1 MPDSADHAA
10 DLLEAALFGGEE
22 LLDQATVDLNV
33 ELPLIEGYKLLK
45 LLGEGGFGMVYEAEQ
60 RAPIRRRVAL
70 KVLRP
75 GSTTRELLARFEQER
90 QMLALLNHPHIARI
104 FDAGETEDGRPFIA
118 MELVKGSTIDRHSK
132 KLGQREKISLM
143 RDVCRAVGHAHRKG
157 IIHRDLKPS
166 NILITQPDDGP
177 AEPRVID
184 FGIAKA
190 LDGPLSAKV
199 MFTQIRQIVGT
210 PGYMSP
216 ERQHTSQI
224 SHSADTR
231 TDVFALGA
239 ILWELLTGKTPQQTP
254 DGATTRIILPV
265 AKSMPA
271 ELRWIAEKATDAD
284 MEHRYGNADSLA
296 DDLDAWLGGHPLVA
310 APRSTLYVIGKWAE
324 RHRVAAASIAIM
336 SATLITAF
344 ILILRSHRQMSVAL
358 TEAESSRHEMEE
370 AISHAE
376 YLMGVTR
383 ERFRPVHAMAHW
395 ARALR
400 HDPSNAAAS
409 GMLLSALR
417 QRSYPH
423 PVAPAVR
430 FPEGDLRHMAVSSDG
445 KMVAL
450 VIGQADQEI
459 LACVRRGEAQA
470 TAHPIPAD
478 GRMSH
483 VAVSHQKHV
492 AVAGDSGVVGLLQ
505 KDGSWLECET
515 TVKNLRGLV
524 WNSQGHLWIIG
535 REKIALCDE
544 SGKQTRPSF
553 ELPGMLQRWN
563 TTPSGDKIV
572 LGFQAGSVLVFDTAE
587 EQPRELQA
595 PVPAQ
600 ITSVAVN
607 DAGHVAA
614 GWRSS
619 KVWMRLGEETRLL
632 PVPGSIDLNFM
643 PGTRLLL
650 ARTPQGFMTVD
661 HTAPQPISRHRQSQ
675 LYESAQPLEGG
686 RVLLQTPA
694 GRLSIHEPQSE
705 RAQEIPG
712 TSGHEQHAVADE
724 GRIIVL
730 VDQDERTLEWLRPFN
745 ETQKP
750 QTHAFT
756 TAWLALRP
764 SAQLGAWHGIDTN
777 GVIFETGT
785 AGTTRELWRL
795 PEAKP
800 RIAALS
806 ADASRVIYDDNSG
819 PGMLCAK
826 RGEAPVRQL
835 WGKASAMALSPDGS
849 IAALGFPAGNVT
861 LWDTA
866 SGQELQ
872 THSWN
877 LGAVN
882 ALTFVDANRLAF
894 AASGQIRVWE
904 WRTHDL
910 LPHSL
915 DFPGTITA
923 LAADPAGERLAL
935 ATSEGALH
943 LLHIASGLRV
953 NGQLAAASDTICL
966 LWDESAA
973 SLWSFAKDGDARQN
987 ALPPLL
993 HEAPAWLP
1001 DHAEQRI
1008 GTKVDADGRVVR
1020 LRSYT
1025 TPAVPFGTDAALK
1038 AWLE

>member
-22 LLDQATVDLNV
+22 LLDQATVDLSV

-60 RAPIRRRVAL
+60 RMPIRRRVAL

-118 MELVKGSTIDRHSK
+118 MELVNGSTIDRHAK

-166 NILITQPDDGP
+166 NILITQPEDGP

-239 ILWELLTGKTPQQTP
+239 ILWELLTGQTPQQSP
-254 DGATTRIILPV
+254 DGATTRVILPD
-265 AKSMPA
+265 AKSIPA
-271 ELRWIAEKATDAD
+271 ELRWIAAKATDAD

-296 DDLDAWLGGHPLVA
+296 DDLDGWLGGHPLVA
-310 APRSTLYVIGKWAE
+310 APRSTLYVIGKWAA

-336 SATLITAF
+336 SFTLITAF

-358 TEAESSRHEMEE
+358 TQAENSRHEMEE
-370 AISHAE
+370 AISHAD

-409 GMLLSALR
+409 GMLLSALK

-423 PVAPAVR
+423 PIAPAAR
-430 FPEGDLRHMAVSSDG
+430 LPEGDLRHLAVSSDG
-445 KMVAL
+445 KMAAL
-450 VIGQADQEI
+450 VLGQEDQEI

-478 GRMSH
+478 GRMTH
-483 VAVSHQKHV
+483 LAVSHQKYI

-524 WNSQGHLWIIG
+524 WNSQDHLWIIG
-535 REKIALCDE
+535 EEEIALCDE

-553 ELPGMLQRWN
+553 TLPGQLQRWN
-563 TTPSGDKIV
+563 TTSGGDKIV
-572 LGFQAGSVLVFDTAE
+572 LGLEAGRLLLFDSAR
-587 EQPRELQA
+587 EQPQELQA
-595 PVPAQ
+595 PIPAPF
-600 ITSVAVN
+600 TTVAVN
-607 DAGHVAA
+607 DAGHIAA
-614 GWRSS
+614 GWRSDQ
-619 KVWMRLGEETRLL
+619 VWIHTGEDTQLL
-632 PVPGSIDLNFM
+632 TVPNLMDLNFM

-661 HTAPQPISRHRQSQ
+661 PSVPQPINSYKQTQ
-675 LYESAQPLEGG
+675 LFKSALPLESG
-686 RVLLQTPA
+686 RVLLQTTT

-712 TSGHEQHAVADE
+712 TSGREQHAVADE

-730 VDQDERTLEWLRPFN
+730 VDQDERSLEWLQPFS
-745 ETQKP
+745 ETSAPTK
-750 QTHAFT
+750 HAFAT
-756 TAWLALRP
+756 SWLALRP
-764 SAQLGAWHGIDTN
+764 SAQLGAWHGIDAN
-777 GVIFETGT
+777 GVIFETGA

-795 PEAKP
+795 QDTKP
-800 RIAALS
+800 RIAAVS
-806 ADASRVIYDDNSG
+806 SDASRVLYDDNSG
-819 PGMLCAK
+819 PGVLCAK
-826 RGEAPVRQL
+826 RGEAPVRHL

-904 WRTHDL
+904 WHTDDL

-953 NGQLAAASDTICL
+953 NGPLPAANDTACL

-973 SLWSFAKDGDARQN
+973 SLWSFAKDGTAQSV

-993 HEAPAWLP
+993 HAAPAWLP
-1001 DHAEQRI
+1001 DYAERRI
-1008 GTKVDADGRVVR
+1008 GMKVDADGRVVR
-1020 LRSYT
+1020 LRST
-1025 TPAVPFGTDAALK
+1025 ATPAVPTGTEAALK

>member
-1 MPDSADHAA
+1 MEDTDAAA

-22 LLDQATVDLNV
+22 LLDQATVDLSV

-60 RAPIRRRVAL
+60 KVPIRRRVAL

-104 FDAGETEDGRPFIA
+104 FDAGETEDGRPFIV
-118 MELVKGSTIDRHSK
+118 MELVKGSTIDRHAK
-132 KLGQREKISLM
+132 NLGPREKISLM

-166 NILITQPDDGP
+166 NILITQPEDGP

-239 ILWELLTGKTPQQTP
+239 ILWELLTGQTPQQAP
-254 DGATTRIILPV
+254 DGETTRITLPD
-265 AKSMPA
+265 AKSVPA

-296 DDLDAWLGGHPLVA
+296 DDLDAWLSGHPLVA
-310 APRSTLYVIGKWAE
+310 APRSTLYVLGKWAA
-324 RHRVAAASIAIM
+324 RHRVAAASITIM
-336 SATLITAF
+336 AATLILSF
-344 ILILRSHRQMSVAL
+344 ILILRSHRQMSMAL
-358 TEAESSRHEMEE
+358 NEAESSHHEMEQ
-370 AISHAE
+370 AISQAD

-383 ERFRPVHAMAHW
+383 ERNRPVLAMAHW

-400 HDPSNAAAS
+400 HDPANTAAS
-409 GMLLSALR
+409 GMLLSALK

-423 PVAPAVR
+423 PVAPAVVL
-430 FPEGDLRHMAVSSDG
+430 PEGELRHLAASADG
-445 KMVAL
+445 TLAAL
-450 VIGQADQEI
+450 ILGQKDQEI
-459 LACVRRGEAQA
+459 LACGRRGEAQA

-483 VAVSHQKHV
+483 LAVSNQKHA

-505 KDGSWLECET
+505 TDGSWLECEHNA
-515 TVKNLRGLV
+515 KNLRALV

-535 REKIALCDE
+535 AREIALCDE
-544 SGKQTRPSF
+544 SGKKTRPPF
-553 ELPGMLQRWN
+553 ALPGVVQRWN
-563 TTPSGDKIV
+563 ATPTGDKIV
-572 LGFQAGSVLVFDTAE
+572 LGLNAGRIFIFDAGE
-587 EQPRELQA
+587 ELPRALQA
-595 PVPAQ
+595 PIPAPFV
-600 ITSVAVN
+600 SVAVN

-619 KVWMRLGEETRLL
+619 QIWMQVNDETTLMT
-632 PVPGSIDLNFM
+632 VPDSIDFNFM
-643 PGTRLLL
+643 PGTHLLL
-650 ARTPQGFMTVD
+650 AHAEQGFTVVD
-661 HTAPQPISRHRQSQ
+661 HTSPQPLSKHRQAQ
-675 LYESAQPLEGG
+675 VFKSALPLQGG
-686 RVLLQTPA
+686 RVLLETIT
-694 GRLSIHEPQSE
+694 GRLSVHEPQAE
-705 RAQEIPG
+705 RSQEISG
-712 TSGHEQHAVADE
+712 TSGLEKHAVADE
-724 GRIIVL
+724 GRLLIL
-730 VDQDERTLEWLRPFN
+730 VDQEERSLEWLQPFN
-745 ETQKP
+745 ETP
-750 QTHAFT
+750 EPRAHAFT
-756 TAWLALRP
+756 TAWLALTP
-764 SAQLGAWHGIDTN
+764 SARLGAWHGIDTN
-777 GVIFETGT
+777 GVISETGT

-795 PEAKP
+795 QTRP

-806 ADASRVIYDDNSG
+806 ADAARVLYDDNSG

-826 RGEAPVRQL
+826 RGDAPVRRL

-849 IAALGFPAGNVT
+849 IAALGFPTGKVT
-861 LWDTA
+861 LWDMD
-866 SGQELQ
+866 SGKELQ
-872 THSWN
+872 TQTWN
-877 LGAVN
+877 RGAIN
-882 ALTFVDANRLAF
+882 TLTFVNTERLAF
-894 AASGQIRVWE
+894 AASGQVRVWE
-904 WRTHDL
+904 WRTGRL

-915 DFPGTITA
+915 DFPGIISA
-923 LAADPAGERLAL
+923 LAADSAGERIAL
-935 ATSEGALH
+935 ATNEGALH
-943 LLHIASGLRV
+943 VLDTTSGLRV
-953 NGQLAAASDTICL
+953 CGQLPAARDTTCL
-966 LWDESAA
+966 LWDESDL
-973 SLWSFAKDGDARQN
+973 SLWSFASTAQQIT
-987 ALPPLL
+987 LPPLL
-993 HEAPAWLP
+993 QTAPDWLP

-1008 GTKVDADGRVVR
+1008 GMKVDDQGRVVR
-1020 LRSYT
+1020 LRTSKVPQL
-1025 TPAVPFGTDAALK
+1025 PAAADATLK

>member
-1 MPDSADHAA
+1 MEDTDAAA

-22 LLDQATVDLNV
+22 LLDQATVDLSV

-60 RAPIRRRVAL
+60 RVPIRRRVAL

-118 MELVKGSTIDRHSK
+118 MELVKGSTIDRHAK
-132 KLGQREKISLM
+132 NLGLREKISLM

-166 NILITQPDDGP
+166 NILITLPDDGP

-224 SHSADTR
+224 SSSADTR

-239 ILWELLTGKTPQQTP
+239 ILWELLTGKTPQQAA
-254 DGATTRIILPV
+254 DGETTRITLPD

-271 ELRWIAEKATDAD
+271 ELRWIAEKATDVD
-284 MEHRYGNADSLA
+284 MERRYGNADGLA
-296 DDLDAWLGGHPLVA
+296 DDLGAWLGGQPLTA

-324 RHRVAAASIAIM
+324 RHRLAAASIAIM
-336 SATLITAF
+336 SVTLITAF

-358 TEAESSRHEMEE
+358 TQAESSRHEMEE
-370 AISHAE
+370 AVSHAD

-400 HDPSNAAAS
+400 HDPQNAAAS
-409 GMLLSALR
+409 GKLLATLKLS
-417 QRSYPH
+417 SYPH

-430 FPEGDLRHMAVSSDG
+430 LPEGDVRHLAVSSDG
-445 KMVAL
+445 KMAAL
-450 VIGQADQEI
+450 VLGQGDQEI

-478 GRMSH
+478 GRMTH
-483 VAVSHQKHV
+483 LAVSHQKNV

-524 WNSQGHLWIIG
+524 WNSLGHLCIIG
-535 REKIALCDE
+535 GSDVVLCDE
-544 SGKQTRPSF
+544 SGKKTRPSLA
-553 ELPGMLQRWN
+553 LPGLLQRWN
-563 TTPSGDKIV
+563 TTPTGDKFV
-572 LGFQAGSVLVFDTAE
+572 FGLEAGRVLVFDTAR

-595 PVPAQ
+595 PIQAPFM
-600 ITSVAVN
+600 SVTVN

-614 GWRSS
+614 GWRSD
-619 KVWMRLGEETRLL
+619 KVWMHLGEETRLL
-632 PVPGSIDLNFM
+632 TVPVAIELSFM
-643 PGTRLLL
+643 PGTGLLL
-650 ARTPQGFMTVD
+650 ARTPQGFTTVN
-661 HTAPQPISRHRQSQ
+661 HAAPQPLNSRRQSQ
-675 LYESAQPLEGG
+675 LFKSALPLEGG
-686 RVLLQTPA
+686 RVLLRSTN
-694 GRLSIHEPQSE
+694 GRMTIHDPQSE
-705 RAQEIPG
+705 RAQELPG
-712 TSGHEQHAVADE
+712 LSGREQCAVADE
-724 GRIIVL
+724 GRILVL
-730 VDQDERTLEWLRPFN
+730 VDQDERSLEWLRPFN
-745 ETQKP
+745 ETPEPIK
-750 QTHAFT
+750 HAFST
-756 TAWLALRP
+756 TWLALTP
-764 SAQLGAWHGIDTN
+764 TAQLGAWHGIDTKS
-777 GVIFETGT
+777 VISETGA
-785 AGTTRELWRL
+785 AGKTRELWLL

-806 ADASRVIYDDNSG
+806 SDASSVIYDDNSG
-819 PGMLCAK
+819 PGMLLAK
-826 RGEAPVRQL
+826 RGEAPVRRL
-835 WGKASAMALSPDGS
+835 WGKASSMALSPDGS
-849 IAALGFPAGNVT
+849 IAALGFPAGHVT
-861 LWDTA
+861 LWDAA

-872 THSWN
+872 TRRWN
-877 LGAVN
+877 RGAVT
-882 ALTFVDANRLAF
+882 AMTFVDANRLAF
-894 AASGQIRVWE
+894 ATSGQVRVWD
-904 WRTHDL
+904 WRSGEV
-910 LPHSL
+910 LPHLL
-915 DFPGTITA
+915 DFPGIITA
-923 LAADPAGERLAL
+923 LAADPAGARIAL
-935 ATSEGALH
+935 ATNEGALH
-943 LLHIASGLRV
+943 LLHAASGLRMDV
-953 NGQLAAASDTICL
+953 GLPAAHDTACL
-966 LWDESAA
+966 LWDESDG
-973 SLWSFAKDGDARQN
+973 SLWTFAKDGTAQQIS
-987 ALPPLL
+987 LPPLL
-993 HEAPAWLP
+993 QEAPAWLP
-1001 DHAEQRI
+1001 GHAELRI
-1008 GTKVDADGRVVR
+1008 GMKVDVNGRVVR
-1020 LRSYT
+1020 LRSPT
-1025 TPAVPFGTDAALK
+1025 MPVLPADADAALK
-1038 AWLE
+1038 KWLE

>member
-1 MPDSADHAA
+1 MEDTDAAA
-10 DLLEAALFGGEE
+10 DLLEAALFGSEE
-22 LLDQATVDLNV
+22 LLDQATVDLSV

-60 RAPIRRRVAL
+60 RMPIRRRVAL

-118 MELVKGSTIDRHSK
+118 MELVNGSTIDRHAK
-132 KLGQREKISLM
+132 KLGEREKISLM

-166 NILITQPDDGP
+166 NILITQPEDGP

-224 SHSADTR
+224 RHSADTR

-239 ILWELLTGKTPQQTP
+239 ILWELLTGQTPQQAP
-254 DGATTRIILPV
+254 DGETTRITLPD
-265 AKSMPA
+265 AKSVPA

-296 DDLDAWLGGHPLVA
+296 DDLDAWLNGHPLVA
-310 APRSTLYVIGKWAE
+310 APRSTLYVLGKWAA
-324 RHRVAAASIAIM
+324 RHRVAAASITIM
-336 SATLITAF
+336 AATLILSF
-344 ILILRSHRQMSVAL
+344 ILILRSHRQMSMAL
-358 TEAESSRHEMEE
+358 NEAESSHHEMEQ
-370 AISHAE
+370 AISQAD

-409 GMLLSALR
+409 GMLLSALK

-423 PVAPAVR
+423 RAAPAAR
-430 FPEGDLRHMAVSSDG
+430 LPEGVLRHLAVSSDG
-445 KMVAL
+445 KMAAL
-450 VIGQADQEI
+450 VLGQENQEI

-470 TAHPIPAD
+470 SAHPIPAD
-478 GRMSH
+478 GRMTH
-483 VAVSHQKHV
+483 LAVSHQKHV

-515 TVKNLRGLV
+515 TLKNLRGLV
-524 WNSQGHLWIIG
+524 WNSQDHLWIIG
-535 REKIALCDE
+535 EEEIALCDE

-553 ELPGMLQRWN
+553 ALPGQLQRWN

-572 LGFQAGSVLVFDTAE
+572 LGLEAGRLLLFDSAE
-587 EQPRELQA
+587 EQPQELQA
-595 PVPAQ
+595 PIPAPF
-600 ITSVAVN
+600 TTLAVN
-607 DAGHVAA
+607 DAGHVSA
-614 GWRSS
+614 GWRSD
-619 KVWMRLGEETRLL
+619 KVWMHHGEETRLL
-632 PVPGSIDLNFM
+632 TVLGLKDLNFM

-661 HTAPQPISRHRQSQ
+661 QSAPQPISSYKQTQ
-675 LYESAQPLEGG
+675 LFKSALPLEGG
-686 RVLLQTPA
+686 RVLLQTTA

-712 TSGHEQHAVADE
+712 TSGREQHALANE

-730 VDQDERTLEWLRPFN
+730 VDQDERSLEWLRPFN
-745 ETQKP
+745 ETSAPTQH
-750 QTHAFT
+750 TFIT
-756 TAWLALRP
+756 SWLALRP
-764 SAQLGAWHGIDTN
+764 SAQLGAWHGIDAN
-777 GVIFETGT
+777 GVIFETGA

-795 PEAKP
+795 QDAKP

-806 ADASRVIYDDNSG
+806 ADAVRVIYDDDSG

-826 RGEAPVRQL
+826 RGEAPVHRL
-835 WGKASAMALSPDGS
+835 WGKASTMALSPDGS
-849 IAALGFPAGNVT
+849 IAALGFPTGKVT
-861 LWDTA
+861 LWDMD
-866 SGQELQ
+866 SGKELQ
-872 THSWN
+872 TQTWN
-877 LGAVN
+877 RGAIN
-882 ALTFVDANRLAF
+882 TLTFVNTERLAF
-894 AASGQIRVWE
+894 AASGQVRVWE
-904 WRTHDL
+904 WRTGRL

-915 DFPGTITA
+915 DFPGIISA
-923 LAADPAGERLAL
+923 LAADSAGERIAL
-935 ATSEGALH
+935 ATNEGALH
-943 LLHIASGLRV
+943 VLDTTSGLRV
-953 NGQLAAASDTICL
+953 CGQLPAARDTTCL
-966 LWDESAA
+966 LWDESDL
-973 SLWSFAKDGDARQN
+973 SLWSFASTGQAQQI
-987 ALPPLL
+987 APPPLL
-993 HEAPAWLP
+993 QTAPDWLP

-1008 GTKVDADGRVVR
+1008 GMQVDDQGRVVR
-1020 LRSYT
+1020 LRTSKVPQL
-1025 TPAVPFGTDAALK
+1025 PAAADATLK